1 VNPGN
6 EKDDYRRI
14 ALSIAS
20 LGTLIG
26 VLNASTL
33 IIALPTIMVD
43 LNTDLIGVMW
53 VLIIYMLRMYRFEIG
68 IPPENPELPGS
79 SLII

>member
-1 VNPGN
+1 MNQSDEGS
-6 EKDDYRRI
+6 DYRKV

-20 LGTLIG
+20 LGTLLS

-43 LNTDLIGVMW
+43 LDTDLIGVMW
-53 VLIIYMLRMYRFEIG
+53 VLIS
-68 IPPENPELPGS
+68 LPADHDGPRT
-79 SLII
+79 SLGQTG